1 MRPAHIKCQRLKEV
15 RRIWKRQHE
24 IWEEKR
30 ALGYTKLDTP
40 IRHGWYK
47 ELVITKRIARY
58 KNQDAMLE
66 IIAILNKHV
75 WGKTKEEANKEW
87 SKRITDHL
95 IVKEIP
101 TISKKQFKKLSNK
114 AKCLCVP
121 FRYYIRKH
129 TLRTRFYVRLPK
141 GTYRI
146 KYTRA
151 YITHRRII
159 DPLLEQEHAFLD
171 GLLMRKGYYET
182 VEKLDP
188 WNRYS
193 AHLDTKLKRRKVKRD
208 LGNLKKYDLQE
219 IINEEL
225 SWERN

>member
-1 MRPAHIKCQRLKEV
+1 MKPAHIKCQRLKEV
-15 RRIWKRQHE
+15 RRIQHRQWE
-24 IWEEKR
+24 IWQAKR
-30 ALGYTKLDTP
+30 ALGYTKLDIP
-40 IRHGWYK
+40 IRDGWYK

-66 IIAILNKHV
+66 IIAKLDKHV

-87 SKRITDHL
+87 SKRVTDHL
-95 IVKEIP
+95 IVKEVP
-101 TISKKQFKKLSNK
+101 TISKKQFRKLSDK

-151 YITHRRII
+151 YITHRRNI
-159 DPLLEQEHAFLD
+159 DPLLEQEDVFLE
-171 GLLMRKGYYET
+171 GLLMRNGYYEA
-182 VEKLDP
+182 VEKLNP
-188 WNRYS
+188 WKSRWPTYNRRGRNYINS
-193 AHLDTKLKRRKVKRD
+193 KLKGLTQREIQD
-208 LGNLKKYDLQE
+208 

-225 SWERN
+225 SWEKN